1 MVSVTMVKKKKK
13 FFSSIDIIRSTKATY
28 REEETPQAKAGAR
41 CPQSVPTDQGE
52 KQPTPERRRAGGLK
66 TQAGAS

>member
-1 MVSVTMVKKKKK
+1 MEHK
-13 FFSSIDIIRSTKATY
+13 DHPQ
-28 REEETPQAKAGAR
+28 EETPQAKAGAR
-41 CPQSVPTDQGE
+41 CPQSTPADQGE